1 MNRSFVLQRSSASG
15 AAVASWILPGVR
27 VRVSLGTELRD
38 RCERAGRRGESC
50 SQCSQ
55 HLSCSPPPP
64 PPPLP
69 PAKAFSPPQGGLSW
83 PRRAVGSRQK
93 RARGSAAGSRRS
105 SERGTGLGCRWH
117 RRRKPGSGVSPRA
130 PAGDASWCAKRW
142 ALVFPS
148 AQRGEPCFGGAFS
161 QGMAFHVDRYVLDLS
176 LMPFQVAGG
185 QVCIL

>member
-27 VRVSLGTELRD
+27 VLLGTEQRD
-38 RCERAGRRGESC
+38 RCEQASRRGESC

-55 HLSCSPPPP
+55 HLSCSPAPPCP
-64 PPPLP
+64 QQKP
-69 PAKAFSPPQGGLSW
+69 SPPS
-83 PRRAVGSRQK
+83 PRRAELAE
-93 RARGSAAGSRRS
+93 ARGGVPAEGCLWLCGWEPPLLGKGNGARCRR
-105 SERGTGLGCRWH
+105 H
-117 RRRKPGSGVSPRA
+117 RRRKPGSGVSPGA

-148 AQRGEPCFGGAFS
+148 AQQGEPCFGGAFP
-161 QGMAFHVDRYVLDLS
+161 QGKAFYVDRYVLDLS